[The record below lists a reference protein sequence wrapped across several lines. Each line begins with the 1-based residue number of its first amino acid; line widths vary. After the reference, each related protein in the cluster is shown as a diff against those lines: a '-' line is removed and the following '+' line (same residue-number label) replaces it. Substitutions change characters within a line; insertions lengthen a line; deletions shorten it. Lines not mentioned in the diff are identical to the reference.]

1 MQHRDWREL
10 AEVVGFVTIVAVLV
24 MIALEQR
31 TANRIA
37 QRAAEFDAQYQ
48 LASLYADMYQA
59 RAGNPEV
66 AKVFAKISS
75 PQGHLITA
83 TDTSQIR
90 AIAQQYINLYRIAQ
104 AAYDNGLLPDAR
116 FEQMRADLQSA
127 IERYPGLQPALL
139 SLYDSLSDP
148 ESLPILAPLARLA
161 EGRSV
166 DATE

>member
-31 TANRIA
+31 TANRLA
-37 QRAAEFDAQYQ
+37 QRSAEFDAQYRI
-48 LASLYADMYQA
+48 ADLYADMYQS

-104 AAYDNGLLPDAR
+104 AAYDNGLLPQDR
-116 FEQMRADLQSA
+116 YEQMRVDLESA
-127 IERYPGLQPALL
+127 IERYPGLHPALVA
-139 SLYDSLSDP
+139 LYASLSAPD
-148 ESLPILAPLARLA
+148 SLPILAPISRLA
-161 EGRSV
+161 D
-166 DATE
+166 DAAPGVPE

>member
-10 AEVVGFVTIVAVLV
+10 AEVAGFVTIVAVLV

-37 QRAAEFDAQYQ
+37 QRAAEFDAQHRI
-48 LASLYADMYQA
+48 ASLYADMYQA

-90 AIAQQYINLYRIAQ
+90 AIAQQYINLYRFAQ
-104 AAYDNGLLPDAR
+104 AAYDNGLLPQDR
-116 FEQMRADLQSA
+116 YEQMQADLQSA
-127 IERYPGLQPALL
+127 IERYPGLQPALV
-139 SLYDSLSDP
+139 SLYESLSEP
-148 ESLPILAPLARLA
+148 ESLPILEPISRLA
-161 EGRSV
+161 EDTAAG
-166 DATE
+166 AAE

>member
-37 QRAAEFDAQYQ
+37 QRAAEFDAQFGI
-48 LASLYADMYQA
+48 ARLYADMVQA

-104 AAYDNGLLPDAR
+104 AAYDNGLLPQAR
-116 FEQMRADLQSA
+116 YEQMRADLQSA
-127 IERYPGLQPALL
+127 IERYPGLHPSLIAL
-139 SLYDSLSDP
+139 YQSLSEPDT
-148 ESLPILAPLARLA
+148 LPILEPISRLSENSA
-161 EGRSV
+161 AGNA
-166 DATE
+166 D